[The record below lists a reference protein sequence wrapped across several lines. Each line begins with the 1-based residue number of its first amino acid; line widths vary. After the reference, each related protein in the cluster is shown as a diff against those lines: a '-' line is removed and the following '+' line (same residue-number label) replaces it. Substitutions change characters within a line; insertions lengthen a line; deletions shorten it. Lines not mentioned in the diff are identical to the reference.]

1 MATKRGNGQG
11 SVFKYKN
18 GYRAQLTHYE
28 NGVRY
33 TKTKSGFRTKR
44 SALEWCVLNASFARN
59 MTSPTFSSLYK
70 EWASTHYQNVSDKKI
85 QQYTHVYD
93 ESVSLYKMRFADIGV
108 RHFQAVLDA
117 QKNTYAVRKIFKSV
131 YSMMSD
137 YAMRCGYITTNYARL
152 CVVPSAEKPNKRA
165 FTSDEISKV
174 WTLWNDKNDLAAG
187 ATLIMIYTGMRWG
200 EISTIK
206 PENIY
211 LDDGY
216 MLGGIKTETSKLGE
230 ILIVDAIKPIVRTL
244 MLPNNL
250 VAVMSTEG
258 FRSSFNAMQK
268 RLGIPRHTVHECRH
282 TTATILASLGVQPA
296 IISEIMRHSSY
307 AQTMAYT
314 HVQRSEKLSN
324 LNGISTVCNAI
335 SNESCNEDCNEP
347 I

>member
-1 MATKRGNGQG
+1 MSKRGNGQG
-11 SVFKYKN
+11 SVFRYKN

-33 TKTKSGFRTKR
+33 TKVKSGFRTKR
-44 SALEWCVLNASFARN
+44 SALEWCVLNGSFAQEK
-59 MTSPTFSSLYK
+59 TSPTFNALYK
-70 EWASTHYQNVSDKKI
+70 EWSSTHYQTIGDKKI
-85 QQYTHVYD
+85 QQYKHVYD
-93 ESVSLYKMRFADIGV
+93 ESVSLYRMRFSDIGV
-108 RHFQAVLDA
+108 RHFQAVIDA
-117 QKNTYAVRKIFKSV
+117 QKNTYAVRKLFKSV

-174 WTLWNDKNDLAAG
+174 WTLWNDNCDPIAG
-187 ATLIMIYTGMRWG
+187 TTLIMIYTGMRWG
-200 EISTIK
+200 EISTIDPK
-206 PENIY
+206 NIHV
-211 LDDGY
+211 DEGY

-244 MLPNNL
+244 MLPRNL
-250 VAVMSTEG
+250 IAVMSTEG
-258 FRSSFNAMQK
+258 FRASFNTMQE

-296 IISEIMRHSSY
+296 VISAIMRHSSY

-314 HVQRSEKLSN
+314 HVSREEKLFN
-324 LNGISTVCNAI
+324 LERFRGTQSTHQN
-335 SNESCNEDCNEP
+335 P
-347 I
+347 KML

>member
-33 TKTKSGFRTKR
+33 TKTKSGFKTKR
-44 SALEWCVLNASFARN
+44 SALEWCVMNASFARN
-59 MTSPTFSSLYK
+59 MTSPTFSALYK
-70 EWASTHYQNVSDKKI
+70 EWSTTHYQNITAKKI
-85 QQYTHVYD
+85 QQYQHVYD
-93 ESVSLYKMRFADIGV
+93 ESVPLHKMRFADIGV
-108 RHFQAVLDA
+108 RHFQAVMDA

-137 YAMRCGYITTNYARL
+137 YAMRCGYVTTNYARL

-165 FTSDEISKV
+165 FTMDEIEK
-174 WTLWNDKNDLAAG
+174 LWDEWNANVDPIAG
-187 ATLIMIYTGMRWG
+187 TALIMIYTGMRWG

-211 LDDGY
+211 LNDGY
-216 MLGGIKTETSKLGE
+216 MLGGIKTETSKQGE
-230 ILIVDAIKPIVRTL
+230 ILIVDAIKPIVQTL

-250 VAVMSTEG
+250 ISVMSTEG
-258 FRSSFNAMQK
+258 FRATFDALQE
-268 RLGIPRHTVHECRH
+268 RLGIQRHTVHECRH

-314 HVQRSEKLSN
+314 HVSREEKLNN
-324 LNGISTVCNAI
+324 LSKFCDSQKDSA
-335 SNESCNEDCNEP
+335 EL
-347 I
+347 

>member
-59 MTSPTFSSLYK
+59 MTSPTFSALYK
-70 EWASTHYQNVSDKKI
+70 EWSSTHYQNITAKKI
-85 QQYTHVYD
+85 QQYQHVYD
-93 ESVSLYKMRFADIGV
+93 ESVPLHKMRFADIGV
-108 RHFQAVLDA
+108 RHFQAVMDA

-137 YAMRCGYITTNYARL
+137 YAMRCGYVTTNYARL

-165 FTSDEISKV
+165 FTMDEIEK
-174 WTLWNDKNDLAAG
+174 LWNEWNAKVDPIAG
-187 ATLIMIYTGMRWG
+187 TALIMIYTGMRWG

-211 LDDGY
+211 LNDGY
-216 MLGGIKTETSKLGE
+216 MLGGIKTETSKQGE
-230 ILIVDAIKPIVRTL
+230 ILIVDAIKPIVQTL

-250 VAVMSTEG
+250 ISVMSAEG
-258 FRSSFNAMQK
+258 FRATFDALQE

-314 HVQRSEKLSN
+314 HVSREEKLNS
-324 LNGISTVCNAI
+324 LSKFCDSQKDST
-335 SNESCNEDCNEP
+335 EL
-347 I
+347 

>member
-1 MATKRGNGQG
+1 MKRGNGQG

-59 MTSPTFSSLYK
+59 MTSPTFSALYK
-70 EWASTHYQNVSDKKI
+70 EWSSTHYQNITAKKV
-85 QQYTHVYD
+85 QQYQHVYD
-93 ESVSLYKMRFADIGV
+93 ESHDLYKMRFADIGV
-108 RHFQAVLDA
+108 RHFQAVMDA

-152 CVVPSAEKPNKRA
+152 CVVPSAEKPRKRA
-165 FTSDEISKV
+165 FTSDEIRKV
-174 WTLWNDKNDLAAG
+174 EAYWSDTHDVVAG

-200 EISTIK
+200 EISTSK

-216 MLGGIKTETSKLGE
+216 MLGGIKTENGRLGE
-230 ILIVDAIKPIVRTL
+230 IVLIDHIKPIVAEL
-244 MLPNNL
+244 MIPVNRIGKIG
-250 VAVMSTEG
+250 TEP
-258 FRSSFNAMQK
+258 FRHAYNALQDT
-268 RLGIPRHTVHECRH
+268 LGIERHTVHECRH
-282 TTATILASLGVQPA
+282 TTATLLASLGVQPA
-296 IISEIMRHSSY
+296 VITEIMRHSSY
-307 AQTMAYT
+307 VQTMIYT
-314 HVQRSEKLSN
+314 HVQRSEKIDK
-324 LNGISTVCNAI
+324 LNRVVTGL
-335 SNESCNEDCNEP
+335 
-347 I
+347 

>member
-1 MATKRGNGQG
+1 
-11 SVFKYKN
+11 
-18 GYRAQLTHYE
+18 
-28 NGVRY
+28 
-33 TKTKSGFRTKR
+33 
-44 SALEWCVLNASFARN
+44 
-59 MTSPTFSSLYK
+59 
-70 EWASTHYQNVSDKKI
+70 
-85 QQYTHVYD
+85 
-93 ESVSLYKMRFADIGV
+93 MRFADIGV

-174 WTLWNDKNDLAAG
+174 WTLWNDKYDLAAG

-200 EISTIK
+200 EISTIR
-206 PENIY
+206 PENIH

-216 MLGGIKTETSKLGE
+216 MLGGIKTETSKQGE
-230 ILIVDAIKPIVRTL
+230 ILIVDAIKPIVKKL
-244 MLPNNL
+244 MMPTNRIGAL
-250 VAVMSTEG
+250 SSEG
-258 FRSSFNAMQK
+258 FRGAFNTMQEY
-268 RLGIPRHTVHECRH
+268 LDIPRHTVHECRH

-314 HVQRSEKLSN
+314 HVSREEKLNS
-324 LNGISTVCNAI
+324 LSRVATM
-335 SNESCNEDCNEP
+335 EL
-347 I
+347 